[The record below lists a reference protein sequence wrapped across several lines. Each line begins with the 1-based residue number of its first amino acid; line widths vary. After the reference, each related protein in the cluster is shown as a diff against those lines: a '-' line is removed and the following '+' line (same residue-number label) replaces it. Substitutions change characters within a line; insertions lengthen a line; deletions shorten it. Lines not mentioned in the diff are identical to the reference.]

1 MSHPLPGDKPAG
13 YLGLIIGAV
22 VLFALI
28 VGIVKM
34 TNARYANEHGEK
46 SAATATH

>member
-28 VGIVKM
+28 FGIVKM
-34 TNARYANEHGEK
+34 TNARYTNEHGEK

>member
-22 VLFALI
+22 VLFVVLF
-28 VGIVKM
+28 GIVKM
-34 TNARYANEHGEK
+34 TNARYANEHGTK
-46 SAATATH
+46 AAATATH